1 MRLLPRQMQQPEE
14 QERVVDVFR
23 LRQLR
28 TPTANPPLPQIF
40 SSPQILQLPIIP
52 PTPGNFWNMMTVE
65 H

>member
-23 LRQLR
+23 LRQI
-28 TPTANPPLPQIF
+28 PTANPPLPQIF